1 MEIDQ
6 HQSGEPVKPAFTI
19 QKEGLPGI
27 LGVLTI
33 LTIIGSVFSLISA
46 FFTGI
51 GCKVLEMDS
60 VTDKMNPNDL
70 AFLQATCE
78 HQTILMLSA
87 IIGGALCLVAALMMR
102 KLKQQGFVIYIVGQ
116 ILPLIISLIVMGEYM
131 FKSWKNYSGIV
142 LVLLFIGLYASQRKH
157 LTQ

>member
-1 MEIDQ
+1 METE
-6 HQSGEPVKPAFTI
+6 QSLSSTPEQPKFSI

-27 LGVLTI
+27 LGVLTV
-33 LTIIGSVFSLISA
+33 LTIIGSVFGLISA
-46 FFTGI
+46 FFTGL
-51 GCKVLEMDS
+51 GCKVLEMES

-78 HQTILMLSA
+78 HQTILMLAA
-87 IIGGALCLVAALMMR
+87 ILGSALCLIAAFMMR
-102 KLKQQGFVIYIVGQ
+102 KLKQQGFIIYVVGQ

-157 LTQ
+157 LTR